1 MLDRNYIVW
10 DILVVIVDGG
20 FDDDIVVLIYVLKE
34 DGVIIFSV
42 GIV

>member
-1 MLDRNYIVW
+1 MLDRNGIVW
-10 DILVVIVDGG
+10 DILVVIIDGG

>member
-10 DILVVIVDGG
+10 DILVVIIDGG